1 MQSNIMSELLLLTYL
16 EGATDSPLR
25 HTKSHPSYYIT
36 NTYVHQIYY
45 NTSNYRVNMYIKST
59 IIHVL

>member
-1 MQSNIMSELLLLTYL
+1 MQSNKMSELLLLTYL

-36 NTYVHQIYY
+36 NIYVHQIYY
-45 NTSNYRVNMYIKST
+45 NTH
-59 IIHVL
+59 IIDLQLPSYQILYKR